1 MPTFELTHGLRGRRA
16 SWLLV
21 AITLILLLPLL
32 AACGGG
38 DDDDAGSTITWQPGL
53 PATSTQPADTADAPP
68 AETQAPDGQA
78 EETAETAPEATE
90 PAAIGTEPPA
100 QSAGTGVTG
109 RPLSEAEL
117 AEFQPNELGSILV
130 LEYHQ
135 LTDDE
140 DQVAQFV
147 RTYDS
152 FRDDLQWLYDNGF
165 YIVSMR
171 EVIENRITAPAG
183 KKPVVLTFDDSPVNQ
198 FRYLIGDDGSL
209 TIDPESG
216 VGIMEAFYAEHPD
229 FGRGGMFG
237 VLPNACF
244 YTGVDGAEED
254 QIDLCSQKITFLID
268 NGYEVE
274 NHTLTHNGIQDVD
287 DETFK
292 EDIAGA
298 IDALKEYDERV
309 EATIFV
315 VPFGMY
321 PDLEKHP
328 QQREWMRNGFEWNGR
343 QYQLIGSLMV
353 GSNPTESPAS
363 VAFDSMWIARIQ
375 MCDCTEQGGQGWE
388 DTWQPI
394 VADNPAWL
402 YVSDGDPNTVT
413 VPENADTSVTGEL
426 DEARMEAEGKTI
438 VRY

>member
-1 MPTFELTHGLRGRRA
+1 M
-16 SWLLV
+16 V
-21 AITLILLLPLL
+21 VITLILLLPLL

-38 DDDDAGSTITWQPGL
+38 DDDAGSTITWQPGL
-53 PATSTQPADTADAPP
+53 PAATQPADTADAPA

-78 EETAETAPEATE
+78 EETTEPAPEATE
-90 PAAIGTEPPA
+90 PAATEPPV
-100 QSAGTGVTG
+100 QSADSGVTG

-117 AEFQPNELGSILV
+117 AEFQPNELGKILV

-135 LTDDE
+135 LTSDE
-140 DQVAQFV
+140 EQVAQFV

-152 FRDDLQWLYDNGF
+152 FREDLQWLYDNGF
-165 YIVSMR
+165 YVVSMR

-209 TIDPESG
+209 TVDPESG

-237 VLPNACF
+237 VLPNSCF
-244 YTGVDGAEED
+244 YDSVEGMEDD

-274 NHTLTHNGIQDVD
+274 NHSLTHNGIQDID

-298 IDALKEYDERV
+298 IEALKAYDERV
-309 EATIFV
+309 EATIFF

-321 PDLEKHP
+321 PDLELHP
-328 QQREWMRNGFEWNGR
+328 QQREWMRNGFEWNGEF
-343 QYQLIGSLMV
+343 YQLIGSLMV
-353 GSNPTESPAS
+353 GSEPAFSPVSTEW
-363 VAFDSMWIARIQ
+363 DSMWIYRIQ
-375 MCDCTEQGGQGWE
+375 MCDCTEQGGFGW
-388 DTWQPI
+388 DDYWRGVVSDDPGM
-394 VADNPAWL
+394 L
-402 YVSDGDPNTVT
+402 YVSDGHPDTITAPEDVNTGIY
-413 VPENADTSVTGEL
+413 GEV
-426 DEARMEAEGKTI
+426 DEARMEAEGKEVVI
-438 VRY
+438 Y